1 MNRIKTI
8 FLREFR
14 SYFTTP
20 LAAVF
25 LVIFLFLAGVF
36 TFNIGGLYERGQA
49 DLRPFFQFHP
59 WLYLFLVPAVSMR
72 LWAEERRVG
81 TIELIVT
88 LPFTLKDLV
97 IGKFLAGWAFVGISL
112 VLTFPIWV
120 TVSYLGDPDHG
131 VIISSYLG
139 SFLMAGGFLSIGS
152 CLSSITKNQVVAFVM
167 CVVSSFIFLLSGFS
181 VVLDFFRGW
190 APRLIV
196 ESISSASFL
205 THYDGMMRG
214 VIDMRDLIFFATII
228 VSFLIMNILIIDWKK
243 AI

>member
-112 VLTFPIWV
+112 VLTFPIWI

-152 CLSSITKNQVVAFVM
+152 CLSSVTKNQVVAFVM

-196 ESISSASFL
+196 ESISTASFL

-214 VIDMRDLIFFATII
+214 VIDIRDLIFFATII